1 MIRKTL
7 NEPLLAINGGGRMA
21 KKITIS
27 VPDDLYKE
35 MKEWRETFNLSKI
48 FQEAL
53 QKEIAKKRLFRLKM
67 EEKKT
72 PGEIFAAGDFD
83 TPEEQFKTGKE
94 MGFSYAK
101 NAPYHLIKPL
111 EEYVEGWKKQDPE
124 TIARM
129 REDLDIIS
137 ILDRLGFVINS
148 PTTNLAEITPEEYL
162 GVSFDLGFMTG
173 VMEFI
178 QEEYTS
184 IEVSKLVSER
194 GKKLCLAKDEKERIR
209 IFKEYRPRFDELHPA
224 PKKRSTKK
232 NKKKGG

>member
-1 MIRKTL
+1 MIRKIL
-7 NEPLLAINGGGRMA
+7 NETLLTINGGGGMA

-27 VPDDLYKE
+27 VPDDLHNE

-48 FQEAL
+48 FQDAL
-53 QKEIAKKRLFRLKM
+53 QKEIAKKILFRLKI

-72 PGEIFAAGDFD
+72 PGEIFEAGDFD
-83 TPEEQFKTGKE
+83 TPEEQFATGKE

-124 TIARM
+124 LIGRM
-129 REDLDIIS
+129 REALDIIS
-137 ILDRLGFVINS
+137 ILDRLGFVENA
-148 PTTNLAEITPEEYL
+148 PTKNLAEIKPEEYL

-178 QEEYTS
+178 QEEYTA
-184 IEVSKLVSER
+184 IEVSKIVSER
-194 GKKLCLAKDEKERIR
+194 GKKLCLAKDESERIR
-209 IFKEYRPRFDELHPA
+209 IFKEYRPRLDELYPERK
-224 PKKRSTKK
+224 KKRD
-232 NKKKGG
+232 KKKKKRG